1 VASDSVSAPDRIY
14 DPAGAADG
22 SPGESQ
28 LVSAKGEPEAIDQ
41 QTHAPFPIDC
51 LPPAAA
57 EMAKAVCAAERVPE
71 SLAGSCVLAILS
83 ASIGH
88 GLEVKS
94 GPDRLARSN
103 LFIVAGAESASGKS
117 ETLRHIEKPFRQF
130 ERDRIKRWSE
140 ETQPAVKTEVELLS
154 AELGELKKRVGKAG
168 SSAERDEIREEFK
181 LKQAKLQET
190 EEATQP
196 PILTVEDLTTEKLA
210 FLLSK
215 NRECITSIS
224 SDAGVIINNL
234 LGRYSK
240 LDRTD
245 EAIYLKGWT
254 GEYHRVDRIGRDS
267 IALTRPWI
275 SALWLVQPDKIATL
289 LETQALVEGGLLPR
303 LLICQTGCQP
313 RRIIEGAQGIPP
325 AAARSWRKLVRKLLQ
340 TYRLAKRPSVI
351 EPISEAMA
359 VFNNHYNAIVDRWNV
374 GELRD
379 VSSFALRWTEQ
390 SWRIAVCVH
399 AGIHGKR
406 AKRIP
411 LEVSTAQ
418 RALAIADWFA
428 QQQLQILSESRSA
441 AARKATVKIFEL
453 LGKTPGGIRPADVYR
468 ARIARDATEART
480 ILTRMEAE
488 HALLSHDRTPPGG
501 GHVTRFFFR
510 NPAYEFHI

>member
-1 VASDSVSAPDRIY
+1 MSAPNRIY
-14 DPAGAADG
+14 DPADVPADSAAE
-22 SPGESQ
+22 ESH
-28 LVSAKGEPEAIDQ
+28 LLSANREPEATDE
-41 QTHAPFPIDC
+41 QTVAPFPIDC

-57 EMAKAVCAAERVPE
+57 EMARGVCVAERVPE
-71 SLAGSCVLAILS
+71 SLAGCCVLAILS
-83 ASIGH
+83 AGIGP
-88 GLEVKS
+88 GLEVRS

-103 LFIVAGAESASGKS
+103 LFIVPGAESASGKS

-130 ERDRIKRWSE
+130 ERERIKGWSE
-140 ETQPAVKTEVELLS
+140 EIQPALKTEIELLG
-154 AELGELKKRVGKAG
+154 AELSELKKKLAKME
-168 SSAERDEIREEFK
+168 SSVERDEIREDFK
-181 LKQAKLQET
+181 LKQVRLQKA
-190 EEATQP
+190 EEAMQQP
-196 PILTVEDLTTEKLA
+196 VLTVEDSTTEKLA

-289 LETQALVEGGLLPR
+289 LETQALIEGGLLPR

-313 RRIIEGAQGIPP
+313 RRIVDGTEGIPP
-325 AAARSWRKLVRKLLQ
+325 ATARAWRKLVRKLLQ
-340 TYRLAKRPSVI
+340 VYRIAQKPSVI
-351 EPISEAMA
+351 QPTLEATA
-359 VFNNHYNAIVDRWNV
+359 AFNNHYNGIVDRWSL

-390 SWRIAVCVH
+390 AWRIAVCIH
-399 AGIHGKR
+399 AGIHGKK

-411 LEVSTAQ
+411 LEISTAE

-428 QQQLQILSESRSA
+428 LQQLQILSDSRAA
-441 AARKATVKIFEL
+441 AARKLTQKIFEL
-453 LGKTPGGIRPADVYR
+453 LAKNRDGIRPADLYKT
-468 ARIARDATEART
+468 RIARDATEART
-480 ILTRMEAE
+480 ILARMEADG
-488 HALLSHDRTPPGG
+488 ALLGYDRVPPGG
-501 GHVTRFFFR
+501 GHVTRVYFR
-510 NPAYEFHI
+510 NPGYEF